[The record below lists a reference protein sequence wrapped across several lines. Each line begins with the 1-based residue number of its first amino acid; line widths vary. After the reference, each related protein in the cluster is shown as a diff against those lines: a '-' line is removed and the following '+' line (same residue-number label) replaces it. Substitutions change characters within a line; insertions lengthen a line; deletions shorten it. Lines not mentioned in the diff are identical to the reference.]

1 MEESLPNIT
10 GHANAY
16 AYKSAPQY
24 ATSVFT
30 MNDVAAN
37 VISSGS
43 SSGYNY
49 MDINFYASRSSSTY
63 QDNAHVRP
71 LSIATAF
78 LIRY

>member
-1 MEESLPNIT
+1 MPNIT

-24 ATSVFT
+24 ATGVFT
-30 MNDVAAN
+30 LNDVAAN